1 MSDNGIIKGILDLK
15 IPTIIV
21 VGGLFWFGGSMIKDV
36 NVNDLTL
43 EALFGSGMLTTGML
57 LSIVAFLDYR
67 YKEQTDTMITQLQS
81 ALGTLS
87 RTHSAIEQSTQN
99 MLGSGEL
106 GKGKQAFA
114 VEKDNSTPAS

>member
-1 MSDNGIIKGILDLK
+1 MSENGIVKGILDLK

-36 NVNDLTL
+36 KVDHLTL

-57 LSIVAFLDYR
+57 LSVVAFLDYR

-99 MLGSGEL
+99 MLSSGEL
-106 GKGKQAFA
+106 GKGKQSFA
-114 VEKDNSTPAS
+114 IEKNNPTSAS